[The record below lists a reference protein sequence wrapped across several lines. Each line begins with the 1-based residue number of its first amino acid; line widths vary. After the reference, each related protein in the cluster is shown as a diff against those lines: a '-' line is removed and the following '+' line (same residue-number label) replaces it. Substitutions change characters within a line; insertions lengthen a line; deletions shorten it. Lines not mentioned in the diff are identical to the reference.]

1 MWINESVT
9 SNTGVCCRHEGGWEG
24 AGDGMLVYLINS
36 LKEKQVLTCT
46 NLFCSAEKEDR
57 LAVSVDVC

>member
-9 SNTGVCCRHEGGWEG
+9 FNTGMWCHQDGEGEG
-24 AGDGMLVYLINS
+24 DRMLVYLINR
-36 LKEKQVLTCT
+36 LKEKQVLTRN
-46 NLFCSAEKEDR
+46 NLFCAAETEDR

>member
-9 SNTGVCCRHEGGWEG
+9 FNTGMCCHQKRGREGE
-24 AGDGMLVYLINS
+24 GDGVLVYLINS

-46 NLFCSAEKEDR
+46 NLFCTAEKEDR